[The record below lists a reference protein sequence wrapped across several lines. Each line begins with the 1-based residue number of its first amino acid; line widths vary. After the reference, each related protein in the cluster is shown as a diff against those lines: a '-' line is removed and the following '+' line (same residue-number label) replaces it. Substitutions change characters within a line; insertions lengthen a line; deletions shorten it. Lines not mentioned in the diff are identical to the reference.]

1 MFPHFRY
8 LVLKPQD
15 VVWRVKL
22 RKSHWMKNPVLTNTC
37 KLQKAKYAFDVH
49 GVGRECFHCVSL
61 CADQERLSYIDF
73 KFHTLSFS
81 TRLCS
86 HFLFFSLFTLPF
98 PSFLCFSPSCSL
110 FFKNCRNFL
119 FLSCHLVSLHSGF
132 PARSL
137 PLELCSRYMPFQAH
151 KFSRSSCY
159 NSGFCLENA
168 ISKSIRMIVVWIQGI

>member
-1 MFPHFRY
+1 M
-8 LVLKPQD
+8 VSVGN
-15 VVWRVKL
+15 VVIV
-22 RKSHWMKNPVLTNTC
+22 
-37 KLQKAKYAFDVH
+37 
-49 GVGRECFHCVSL
+49 FHCVQIRSGCLTLISNFIPFHSPPGFALIFFSFPSSL
-61 CADQERLSYIDF
+61 CLS
-73 KFHTLSFS
+73 LAFS
-81 TRLCS
+81 AFPLVVLY
-86 HFLFFSLFTLPF
+86 FL
-98 PSFLCFSPSCSL
+98 
-110 FFKNCRNFL
+110 KNCRNFL